1 MLFNSLT
8 FIVFFAVV
16 LAAYWNLRGW
26 EARKNLLL
34 VASYLFYGAWNPP
47 FAALLF
53 ATTALDFYLGRK
65 MGKVMEPRERRL
77 WLIISVAVNLSML
90 GFFKYGN
97 FLLENFQWVLARG
110 GIQYK
115 PPHLDVFLP
124 IGISFYTFHS
134 LSYTLDIYR
143 GVMRPTRSLRDF
155 ALAVS
160 FFPQLVAGPI
170 VRAGDFLPQLEAPP
184 TPQQA
189 RFLWG
194 LLLMT
199 LGLFEKVVLA
209 DTMLAGSADRVFG
222 YGGPLVALD
231 SWMGVMAFAGQIF
244 FDFAGYSTCA
254 IGAALCLGFHLKDN
268 FRFPYAAIGFSD
280 FWRRWHISLSTFL
293 RDYLY
298 IPLGGNR
305 LGAGRAM
312 MNLIIVMFI
321 GGLWHG
327 AAWTF
332 VVWGLLHGSYLALER
347 LVKAV
352 VKKDAGWANNLG
364 VKLLLG
370 LTTYIAVLVA
380 WVYFRASDFSVA
392 SRLIGGMFGW
402 HPTGDALLSTRE
414 ILQVTIVTFFL
425 LIAHWLLRDISIEA
439 AVQRLPRWV
448 VTTAWFLMAFAIILT
463 QGSSNAFI
471 YFQF

>member
-8 FIVFFAVV
+8 FVVFFVV
-16 LAAYWNLRGW
+16 VVTLYWSIRSWN
-26 EARKNLLL
+26 ARKNLL
-34 VASYLFYGAWNPP
+34 VAASYLFYGAWNPP

-53 ATTALDFYLGRK
+53 ATTALDFWLGSRIAAAK
-65 MGKVMEPRERRL
+65 NPRSRRV
-77 WLIISVAVNLSML
+77 WLVASVASNLSML

-97 FLLENFQWVLARG
+97 FLLENFQWLLTSI
-110 GIQYK
+110 GIAYQ
-115 PPHLDVFLP
+115 PPHLDILLP
-124 IGISFYTFHS
+124 VGISFYTFHS
-134 LSYTLDIYR
+134 LSYTLDVYR
-143 GVMRPTRSLRDF
+143 GVMQPTRSLRDF
-155 ALAVS
+155 VLAVS

-170 VRAGDFLPQLEAPP
+170 VRAGDFLPQLVRAPGLRLG
-184 TPQQA
+184 Q
-189 RFLWG
+189 FLWG
-194 LLLMT
+194 LFLMT

-209 DTMLAGSADRVFG
+209 DALLAGSADRIFG
-222 YGGPLVALD
+222 YAGPLVALD

-244 FDFAGYSTCA
+244 LDFAGYSTCA

-305 LGAGRAM
+305 VGWTRAAV
-312 MNLIIVMFI
+312 NLVIVMFL

-332 VVWGLLHGSYLALER
+332 VVWGLLHGFYLVIEHSVRAFVGSR
-347 LVKAV
+347 AWA
-352 VKKDAGWANNLG
+352 DAFA

-370 LTTYIAVLVA
+370 LVTYAAVCLA
-380 WVYFRASDFSVA
+380 WVFFRSADFTVA
-392 SRLIGGMFGW
+392 ARLLRGMFGG
-402 HPTGDALLSTRE
+402 HAHGDAILATRE
-414 ILQVTIVTFFL
+414 MLQIGIVTFCL
-425 LIAHWLLRDISIEA
+425 LLAHWTLRETNLESTLA
-439 AVQRLPRWV
+439 RLPRWT
-448 VTTAWFLMAFAIILT
+448 VTAVWALMICAIILT
-463 QGSSNAFI
+463 QGNSNAFI

>member
-8 FIVFFAVV
+8 FVVFFALV
-16 LAAYWNLRGW
+16 LAAYWTMRSW
-26 EARKNLLL
+26 EARKNLVL
-34 VASYLFYGAWNPP
+34 VASYIFYGAWNPP

-53 ATTALDFYLGRK
+53 ATTALDFYLGRQ
-65 MGKVMEPRERRL
+65 MGKKMEPRERRV
-77 WLIISVAVNLSML
+77 WLVISVAVNLSML

-134 LSYTLDIYR
+134 LSYTLDIFR
-143 GVMRPTRSLRDF
+143 GVMRATRSLRDF
-155 ALAVS
+155 TLAVS

-184 TPQQA
+184 KPQKG

-209 DTMLAGSADRVFG
+209 DTLLAGSADRVFG
-222 YGGPLVALD
+222 YKGPLMMVD
-231 SWMGVMAFAGQIF
+231 SWTGVLAFAGQIF
-244 FDFAGYSTCA
+244 CDFAGYSTCA

-298 IPLGGNR
+298 IPLGGNQVR
-305 LGAGRAM
+305 PVRAGT
-312 MNLIIVMFI
+312 NLVIVMFL

-332 VVWGLLHGSYLALER
+332 VVWGLLHGSYLVIERVLRGVFKEAL
-347 LVKAV
+347 
-352 VKKDAGWANNLG
+352 WTQNIG
-364 VKLLLG
+364 VQ
-370 LTTYIAVLVA
+370 VL
-380 WVYFRASDFSVA
+380 
-392 SRLIGGMFGW
+392 I
-402 HPTGDALLSTRE
+402 
-414 ILQVTIVTFFL
+414 
-425 LIAHWLLRDISIEA
+425 
-439 AVQRLPRWV
+439 
-448 VTTAWFLMAFAIILT
+448 
-463 QGSSNAFI
+463 
-471 YFQF
+471 

>member
-8 FIVFFAVV
+8 FVAFFAIV
-16 LAAYWNLRGW
+16 LSFYWSMRSWNG
-26 EARKNLLL
+26 RKNLLL

-53 ATTALDFYLGRK
+53 STTALDFYLGRQ
-65 MGKVMEPRERRL
+65 MGKVQTPAERRIWL
-77 WLIISVAVNLSML
+77 WISVAVNLSML

-97 FLLENFQWVLARG
+97 FLLENFTWVLARG

-170 VRAGDFLPQLEAPP
+170 VRAGDFLPQLQQPP
-184 TPQQA
+184 QPRNG

-209 DTMLAGSADRVFG
+209 DTLLAGSADRVFG
-222 YGGPLVALD
+222 YKGALMVLD
-231 SWMGVMAFAGQIF
+231 SWTGVLAFAGQIF
-244 FDFAGYSTCA
+244 CDFAGYSTCA

-268 FRFPYAAIGFSD
+268 FRFPYAALGFSD

-305 LGAGRAM
+305 RGAARSM
-312 MNLIIVMFI
+312 VNLIIVMFI

-332 VVWGLLHGSYLALER
+332 VVWGLLHGSYLAVER
-347 LVKAV
+347 LFKAFFKPADQVESVPLKILIGV
-352 VKKDAGWANNLG
+352 V
-364 VKLLLG
+364 
-370 LTTYIAVLVA
+370 TYFAVLVA
-380 WVYFRASDFSVA
+380 WVYFRASDFETANRV
-392 SRLIGGMFGW
+392 LGGMFGT
-402 HPTGDALLSTRE
+402 HARPDAILSTRE
-414 ILQVTIVTFFL
+414 ILQVVLVTIGL
-425 LIAHWLLRDISIEA
+425 LFAHWSMRETSIEA
-439 AVQRLPRWV
+439 VVARLPRWV
-448 VTTAWFLMAFAIILT
+448 VAGVWFLMVSAIIVT
-463 QGSSNAFI
+463 QGNSNAFI

>member
-8 FIVFFAVV
+8 FVVFFVVV
-16 LAAYWNLRGW
+16 LAAYWTMRSW

-34 VASYLFYGAWNPP
+34 VASYVFYGAWNPP

-53 ATTALDFYLGRK
+53 ATTALDFYLGRQ
-65 MGKVMEPRERRL
+65 MGKMHTPAERRL
-77 WLIISVAVNLSML
+77 WLVISVTVNLSML

-155 ALAVS
+155 TLAVS

-170 VRAGDFLPQLEAPP
+170 VRAGDFLPQLDAPP
-184 TPQQA
+184 KRQQG

-194 LLLMT
+194 LFLMT

-209 DTMLAGSADRVFG
+209 DTMLSGSADRVFG
-222 YGGPLVALD
+222 HGGPLVALD
-231 SWMGVMAFAGQIF
+231 SWTGVIAFAGQIF

-305 LGAGRAM
+305 QGAARAM
-312 MNLIIVMFI
+312 VNLVIVMFL

-332 VVWGLLHGSYLALER
+332 VVWGLLHGSYLAIER
-347 LVKAV
+347 LLRVFFKEAP
-352 VKKDAGWANNLG
+352 WANHFG
-364 VKLLLG
+364 FKAG
-370 LTTYIAVLVA
+370 AGAITYFAVLVA
-380 WVYFRASDFSVA
+380 WVFFRASDFTTA
-392 SRLIGGMFGW
+392 NRLLGSMFGAYP
-402 HPTGDALLSTRE
+402 HGDALLSTRE
-414 ILQVTIVTFFL
+414 ILQVGIVTLFL
-425 LIAHWLLRDISIEA
+425 LIAHWSLRENSIE
-439 AVQRLPRWV
+439 VVVTRLPRWI
-448 VTTAWFLMAFAIILT
+448 VTGAWAAMACAIILT

>member
-8 FIVFFAVV
+8 FVVFFLVV
-16 LAAYWNLRGW
+16 LAAYWTMRSW

-34 VASYLFYGAWNPP
+34 VASYIFYGAWNPP

-53 ATTALDFYLGRK
+53 ATTALDFYLGRQ
-65 MGKVMEPRERRL
+65 MGKKMEPRERRV
-77 WLIISVAVNLSML
+77 WLVISVAVNLSML

-155 ALAVS
+155 TLAVS

-170 VRAGDFLPQLEAPP
+170 VRAGDFLPQLQAPP
-184 TPQQA
+184 KADPN
-189 RFLWG
+189 RFFWG

-209 DTMLAGSADRVFG
+209 DTLLSASADHVFG
-222 YGGPLVALD
+222 YAGPLMALD
-231 SWMGVMAFAGQIF
+231 SWTGVIAFAGQIF
-244 FDFAGYSTCA
+244 CDFAGYSTCA

-305 LGAGRAM
+305 RGPARAM
-312 MNLIIVMFI
+312 INLIIVMFI

-332 VVWGLLHGSYLALER
+332 VAWGLLHGSYLAIER
-347 LVKAV
+347 LIKAV
-352 VKKDAGWANNLG
+352 VRPAPWIDNFAAQFGI
-364 VKLLLG
+364 G
-370 LTTYIAVLVA
+370 LTTYFAVLVA
-380 WVYFRASDFSVA
+380 WVYFRASDFGTA
-392 SRLIGGMFGW
+392 SRLIGGMFGA
-402 HPTGDALLSTRE
+402 HSRPDAILSTRE
-414 ILQVTIVTFFL
+414 ILQVALVTIGL
-425 LIAHWLLRDISIEA
+425 LIAHWSMRETSIEA
-439 AVQRLPRWV
+439 VVQRLPRWV
-448 VTTAWFLMAFAIILT
+448 VGGAWFLMAGAIILT